1 MYVQM
6 FNVFYVDFSSWLVL
20 AAISVLTIT
29 MGFGSYFLH
38 LIEVSK
44 LPGLFSVKFTKYS
57 TIKRILLLLF
67 VDSSSK
73 A

>member
-1 MYVQM
+1 MTCHVKEPKYR
-6 FNVFYVDFSSWLVL
+6 FCTNEN
-20 AAISVLTIT
+20 ISVLTIT

-44 LPGLFSVKFTKYS
+44 LPGFFSVKFTKYG

-73 A
+73 T

>member
-6 FNVFYVDFSSWLVL
+6 FNVFYVDFSGWLVL

-44 LPGLFSVKFTKYS
+44 LPGFFSVKFTN
-57 TIKRILLLLF
+57 
-67 VDSSSK
+67 
-73 A
+73 

>member
-6 FNVFYVDFSSWLVL
+6 FNIFYVDFSSWLVL

-29 MGFGSYFLH
+29 MDFGSYFLH

-44 LPGLFSVKFTKYS
+44 LPGFFLSN
-57 TIKRILLLLF
+57 LLNIVL
-67 VDSSSK
+67 
-73 A
+73 